1 VILLLKNF
9 GISRGGRAIF
19 YDYDELCFVTD
30 CNFRALPEARD
41 DDEEMHS
48 GAWYY
53 VGENDVFPEQFPQ
66 FLGLD
71 AGLRQ
76 ALMDAHGDI
85 FDVQWWLDLQQGLN
99 AGRFADV
106 PPYPQRMRLRPE
118 L

>member
-1 VILLLKNF
+1 
-9 GISRGGRAIF
+9 
-19 YDYDELCFVTD
+19 
-30 CNFRALPEARD
+30 
-41 DDEEMHS
+41 MHS

-53 VGENDVFPEQFPQ
+53 VDPRERCLSRSSSRS

-106 PPYPQRMRLRPE
+106 PPYPQRMRLQPGS
-118 L
+118 